1 MRQKKI
7 IQLLEPLNQLS
18 ISLIFTALSTFCS
31 VRYPQ
36 LKICVSIV
44 LKCRNALYC
53 VYFNP
58 QHLYH
63 IFIPV
68 SVYRYSKL
76 AHGYLGNADRTE
88 SGKQCV
94 LWNNTVFV
102 EFYGLKASNF
112 PDKEIPGAV
121 CRNPQDQSLNK
132 LGLTDKGPWCFTNY
146 IEDSTYMDTCDLP
159 LRGQLKSSQ
168 KVESGKYVQVL
179 LFNQYL
185 WVSITYMPNEKLKIF
200 MRDFLRITFF

>member
-1 MRQKKI
+1 M
-7 IQLLEPLNQLS
+7 
-18 ISLIFTALSTFCS
+18 
-31 VRYPQ
+31 
-36 LKICVSIV
+36 
-44 LKCRNALYC
+44 
-53 VYFNP
+53 
-58 QHLYH
+58 
-63 IFIPV
+63 

-168 KVESGKYVQVL
+168 KVESGKYVREVL
-179 LFNQYL
+179 IFNQYL
-185 WVSITYMPNEKLKIF
+185 WVSITYMPNEKLNIF
-200 MRDFLRITFF
+200 MRDFFANNFFLTNRFATSSCEFKIEIFFVCVIRIYLIYPNKPTNMNQKGLFFIYSHIYI

>member
-1 MRQKKI
+1 M
-7 IQLLEPLNQLS
+7 
-18 ISLIFTALSTFCS
+18 
-31 VRYPQ
+31 
-36 LKICVSIV
+36 
-44 LKCRNALYC
+44 
-53 VYFNP
+53 
-58 QHLYH
+58 
-63 IFIPV
+63 

-168 KVESGKYVQVL
+168 KVESGKYVRQVL
-179 LFNQYL
+179 IFENLHAGFFANNFFLTNRFATSSCENRIFLCVCYKNLFNISKQTNKYESKRFIFHLLPYL
-185 WVSITYMPNEKLKIF
+185 H
-200 MRDFLRITFF
+200 LRKTNWF

>member
-1 MRQKKI
+1 MH
-7 IQLLEPLNQLS
+7 
-18 ISLIFTALSTFCS
+18 
-31 VRYPQ
+31 
-36 LKICVSIV
+36 
-44 LKCRNALYC
+44 C

-168 KVESGKYVQVL
+168 KVESGKYVRQVL
-179 LFNQYL
+179 IFNQYL